1 MRLVSRR
8 KLAKYAAEQLLAGN
22 GAVLEEIAGLLVYEK
37 HEREVE
43 LLVRDIEVELAERG
57 MVVAT
62 VESARALDAATKDAI
77 KLLLSSNSGMES
89 LSSVEGRSAAR
100 ASRKDARSEARVP
113 EADGSDRATQHVERP
128 DTEVPSDHN
137 TKDITVLL
145 RESIDQA
152 LIGGFKLRTP
162 TATLDATI
170 AKELNDLRAK
180 KI

>member
-22 GAVLEEIAGLLVYEK
+22 DAVLEEIAGFLIYEK

-43 LLVRDIEVELAERG
+43 LLARDIEVELAERG
-57 MVVAT
+57 AIVAT

-77 KLLLSSNSGMES
+77 KRMLSSNSGM
-89 LSSVEGRSAAR
+89 R
-100 ASRKDARSEARVP
+100 ASRRASRDARAAEQPSPDDSIRAP
-113 EADGSDRATQHVERP
+113 ETDASSQ
-128 DTEVPSDHN
+128 
-137 TKDITVLL
+137 DINVLL

-170 AKELNDLRAK
+170 AKRLNDLRAK

>member
-22 GAVLEEIAGLLVYEK
+22 DAVLEEIAGFLIYEK

-43 LLVRDIEVELAERG
+43 LLARDIEVELAERG
-57 MVVAT
+57 TIVAT

-77 KLLLSSNSGMES
+77 KRMLSSSSDMES
-89 LSSVEGRSAAR
+89 LTSVEGRSAAR

-113 EADGSDRATQHVERP
+113 ETDASDRATQHVELP
-128 DTEVPSDHN
+128 DMEVPSDRI
-137 TKDITVLL
+137 DQVRL
-145 RESIDQA
+145 REIIRSE
-152 LIGGFKLRTP
+152 LIGGVKITTP
-162 TATLDATI
+162 TQVMDATI
-170 AKELNDLRAK
+170 AKKLNDLRAK

>member
-22 GAVLEEIAGLLVYEK
+22 DAVLEEIAGFLIYEK

-43 LLVRDIEVELAERG
+43 LLARDIEVELAERG
-57 MVVAT
+57 TVVAT

-77 KLLLSSNSGMES
+77 KRLLSSSSGMES
-89 LSSVEGRSAAR
+89 LTSVEGRSAAR

-113 EADGSDRATQHVERP
+113 ETDGSDCAAQYVELS
-128 DTEVPSDHN
+128 DMEVPSDR
-137 TKDITVLL
+137 IAQVRL
-145 RESIDQA
+145 REIIRSE
-152 LIGGFKLRTP
+152 LIGGVKITTP
-162 TATLDATI
+162 TQVMDATI
-170 AKELNDLRAK
+170 AKKLNDLRAK

>member
-8 KLAKYAAEQLLAGN
+8 KLAKYAAEQILAGN
-22 GAVLEEIAGLLVYEK
+22 DAVLEEIAGFLVHEK

-43 LLVRDIEVELAERG
+43 LLARDIEVELAERG
-57 MVVAT
+57 TIVAT
-62 VESARALDAATKDAI
+62 VESATPLDEATKDAI
-77 KLLLSSNSGMES
+77 RKLLSSDSGMES

-113 EADGSDRATQHVERP
+113 ETDGSDRATQHVERP
-128 DTEVPSDHN
+128 DAEVPSDHN

-170 AKELNDLRAK
+170 AKKLNDLRAK

>member
-22 GAVLEEIAGLLVYEK
+22 DAVLEEIAGFLIYEK

-43 LLVRDIEVELAERG
+43 LLARDIEVELAERG

-62 VESARALDAATKDAI
+62 VESARALDATTKDAI
-77 KLLLSSNSGMES
+77 KLLLSSSSGMQVS
-89 LSSVEGRSAAR
+89 RRASGDAR
-100 ASRKDARSEARVP
+100 AAEQSSPDDSSRVP
-113 EADGSDRATQHVERP
+113 ETDASSQ
-128 DTEVPSDHN
+128 N
-137 TKDITVLL
+137 INVLL
-145 RESIDQA
+145 RESIDPT

-170 AKELNDLRAK
+170 AKKLNDLRAK

>member
-22 GAVLEEIAGLLVYEK
+22 DAVLEEIAGFLIYEK

-62 VESARALDAATKDAI
+62 VESARVLDAATKDAI
-77 KLLLSSNSGMES
+77 KRLLSSNSDMES
-89 LSSVEGRSAAR
+89 LTSVEGRSAAR
-100 ASRKDARSEARVP
+100 ASRTDAS
-113 EADGSDRATQHVERP
+113 SQ
-128 DTEVPSDHN
+128 N
-137 TKDITVLL
+137 INVLL
-145 RESIDQA
+145 RESIDPT

-162 TATLDATI
+162 TATLDATVL
-170 AKELNDLRAK
+170 KKLNDLRAK

>member
-22 GAVLEEIAGLLVYEK
+22 DAVLEEIAGFLIYEK

-43 LLVRDIEVELAERG
+43 LLARDIEAELAERG
-57 MVVAT
+57 TVVAT
-62 VESARALDAATKDAI
+62 VESTTPLDEATKGAI
-77 KLLLSSNSGMES
+77 KKLLASNSGM
-89 LSSVEGRSAAR
+89 R
-100 ASRKDARSEARVP
+100 ASRRASRDARAAEQPSPDDSIRAP
-113 EADGSDRATQHVERP
+113 ETDASSQ
-128 DTEVPSDHN
+128 N
-137 TKDITVLL
+137 INVLL

-162 TATLDATI
+162 TATLDATVL
-170 AKELNDLRAK
+170 KKLNDLRAK

>member
-22 GAVLEEIAGLLVYEK
+22 DAVLEEIAGFLIYEK

-43 LLVRDIEVELAERG
+43 LLARDIEVELAERG
-57 MVVAT
+57 TVVAT
-62 VESARALDAATKDAI
+62 VESARALDEATKGAI
-77 KLLLSSNSGMES
+77 KKLLASNSGMRDS
-89 LSSVEGRSAAR
+89 RRASGDAR
-100 ASRKDARSEARVP
+100 AAEQLSPDDSIRAPETDAS
-113 EADGSDRATQHVERP
+113 SQ
-128 DTEVPSDHN
+128 N
-137 TKDITVLL
+137 INVLL
-145 RESIDQA
+145 RESIDPT

-170 AKELNDLRAK
+170 AKKLNDLRAK